1 MKPRTTTTSDVTTP
15 PGQSQLEVSW
25 LAKTDDIQRLKLEFL
40 NLRHKKV
47 QCDARRARLKLE
59 FQASSLH
66 AFILV
71 GIRDLD
77 NVTPPQDLATAT
89 AQKFPQGLLQPD
101 QGIKQGY

>member
-1 MKPRTTTTSDVTTP
+1 MRGD
-15 PGQSQLEVSW
+15 G
-25 LAKTDDIQRLKLEFL
+25 
-40 NLRHKKV
+40 
-47 QCDARRARLKLE
+47 ARLKLE

-77 NVTPPQDLATAT
+77 NATPPQDLATAT

-101 QGIKQGY
+101 QGIKQYRIKVLRYYETLELMEVTWVRLTKKTNKWL